1 MRRLAILLA
10 LSGCGV
16 TPRPAVEVRVQRVEI
31 PVRTPCITAADIP
44 VMPPKVK
51 ADLNG
56 VAGHDL
62 AIISA
67 SALRLRA
74 FGMEALG
81 LLQSCAK

>member
-1 MRRLAILLA
+1 M
-10 LSGCGV
+10 
-16 TPRPAVEVRVQRVEI
+16 
-31 PVRTPCITAADIP
+31 RTPCIATADIP

-56 VAGHDL
+56 IAGHDL

-81 LLQSCAK
+81 LLQGCAK